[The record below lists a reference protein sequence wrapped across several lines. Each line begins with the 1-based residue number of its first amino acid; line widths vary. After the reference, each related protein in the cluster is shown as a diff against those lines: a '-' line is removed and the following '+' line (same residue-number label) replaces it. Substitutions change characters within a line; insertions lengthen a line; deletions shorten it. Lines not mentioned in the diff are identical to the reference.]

1 MPQRD
6 RSTYRGAVTERRSRM
21 VLRYFTAG
29 ETGQGRDDVRARKMR
44 AKRAAR

>member
-6 RSTYRGAVTERRSRM
+6 RHTYRGAVTERRSRS
-21 VLRYFTAG
+21 VLRYYSNG
-29 ETGQGRDDVRARKMR
+29 VLGYQRDDVRARKVR